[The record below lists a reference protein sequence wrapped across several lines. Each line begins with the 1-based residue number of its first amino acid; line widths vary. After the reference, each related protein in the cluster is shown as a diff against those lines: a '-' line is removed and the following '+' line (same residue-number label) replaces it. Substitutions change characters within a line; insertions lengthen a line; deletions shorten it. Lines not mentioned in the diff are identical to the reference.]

1 MKYFTFENSL
11 SFKGNVIL
19 MIKAII
25 VGIAGGQRSRS
36 QARILKFLAPHEWL

>member
-1 MKYFTFENSL
+1 MKYFTLENSV

-19 MIKAII
+19 TINAMI

-36 QARILKFLAPHEWL
+36 QARILKFLAPHE